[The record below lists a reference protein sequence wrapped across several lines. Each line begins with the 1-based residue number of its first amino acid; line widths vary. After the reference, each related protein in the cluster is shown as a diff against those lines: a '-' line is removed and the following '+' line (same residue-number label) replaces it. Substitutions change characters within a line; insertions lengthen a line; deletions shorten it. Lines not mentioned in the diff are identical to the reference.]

1 MAFGPRGCWQLLSAA
16 AMLLLAINAGEASA
30 ARVKCAGTFRVLHND
45 HVGRMSLPAG
55 RYQITILSSGTPS
68 CAAASKLFTRFLEDF
83 DGKLPNGY
91 RISAAKR
98 AFVKSPGVGF
108 AVKRNGGGG
117 GGGGGGGRHPKN
129 GRFCAGHLQRPSQRP
144 HRQAAAAE
152 GPLLDHPAAEERP
165 DLRPRL
171 GAVQQVPRLPRRTP
185 AKPLAGQPGDREV
198 PARAARQRLPRQADQ
213 LEPGPAES
221 RAPSRLSGGR
231 GC

>member
-1 MAFGPRGCWQLLSAA
+1 MVRGAISSRQGLRPLGLLAALVAA
-16 AMLLLAINAGEASA
+16 AMLLAINAGEASA
-30 ARVKCAGTFRVLHND
+30 ARVQCPGTFRVLHND

-117 GGGGGGGRHPKN
+117 GGGGGGRHPKN
-129 GRFCAGHLQRPSQRP
+129 GRFCAGTFSVLHNDHIGKLQLPKGRYWIILLQTNGLTCARASALFSRFLDSPS
-144 HRQAAAAE
+144 
-152 GPLLDHPAAEERP
+152 G
-165 DLRPRL
+165 
-171 GAVQQVPRLPRRTP
+171 RLPNPWQVNAATAKFRRGP
-185 AKPLAGQPGDREV
+185 HGNGFRVKPT
-198 PARAARQRLPRQADQ
+198 
-213 LEPGPAES
+213 S
-221 RAPSRLSGGR
+221 
-231 GC
+231 